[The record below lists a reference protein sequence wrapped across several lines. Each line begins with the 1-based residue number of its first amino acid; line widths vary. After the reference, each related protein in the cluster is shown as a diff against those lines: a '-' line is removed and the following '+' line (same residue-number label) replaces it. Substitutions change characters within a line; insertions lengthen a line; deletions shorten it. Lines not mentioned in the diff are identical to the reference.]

1 MPQRAQAPAGQAPP
15 PLDGVKVL
23 DLSWVM
29 VGPVS
34 ARVLADLG
42 ADVVKVESA
51 KRIDPLRTLGPFKDG
66 RSGPE
71 RSLSWHNLNAGKR
84 GLTLNLKQPGAVE
97 AVHRLAAW
105 ADIVLESFTPRAL
118 RAMGLRY
125 AELAAVNPRLIMLS
139 TSLYGQTGPWAES
152 TIGVGTM
159 GAAAAGAAYLI
170 GWPDRAPTGPFGPW
184 TDAVTPR
191 FAVAAILAALRH
203 RDQAGEGMYIDLS
216 QAEAG
221 LQFLAPALLE
231 FAANGSV
238 PQRRGLRSPLRVP
251 HGTYPCRGDDRWI
264 AIDASAD
271 RPWRALVGLVG
282 PPLADRRFATL
293 VGRLR
298 HRDEVDAAIAV
309 WTRNQDVQE
318 LEHRL
323 QSLSIPA
330 HTASRAADLAEDPH
344 LAAAGHLRPIE
355 DPVIGP
361 AMIEGPRF
369 RLTRTP
375 TAPTR
380 RGPLIGEH
388 TSEVLMAL
396 AGFSDAEVAEL
407 AASGA
412 LE

>member
-1 MPQRAQAPAGQAPP
+1 MPERVPP

-66 RSGPE
+66 QSGPE

-84 GLTLNLKQPGAVE
+84 GLTLNLKHPGAVK
-97 AVHRLAAW
+97 AVCRLAGW

-118 RAMGLRY
+118 RGMGLGY

-159 GAAAAGAAYLI
+159 GAAAAGATYLI
-170 GWPDRAPTGPFGPW
+170 GWPDRVPTGPFGPW

-191 FAVAAILAALRH
+191 FAVATMLAALHH
-203 RDQAGEGMYIDLS
+203 RNRTGEGMYIDLS

-221 LQFLAPALLE
+221 LQFLTPALME
-231 FAANGSV
+231 FAVNGSV
-238 PQRRGLRSPLRVP
+238 PQRRGSRAPLRVP
-251 HGTYPCRGDDRWI
+251 GGVYPCRGEDRWI

-271 RPWRALVGLVG
+271 GPWRALVDLAG
-282 PPLADRRFATL
+282 PALADPRFATL

-298 HRDEVDAAIAV
+298 HRDEVDAALAA
-309 WTRNQDVQE
+309 WTRDQDAQD

-323 QSLSIPA
+323 QAHGIPA
-330 HTASRAADLAEDPH
+330 HVASRAADLAEDPH
-344 LAAAGHLRPIE
+344 LAAAGHMRPIE
-355 DPVIGP
+355 DPVIGHG
-361 AMIEGPRF
+361 MIEGPRF

-375 TAPTR
+375 AAPTR

-388 TSEVLMAL
+388 TSEILTTL
-396 AGFSDAEVAEL
+396 AGFSEAEVADL
-407 AASGA
+407 AAAGA
-412 LE
+412 LD